1 MAGHRSKLHGLSLVE
16 LLVVLA
22 VIAVL
27 VSIAVPTSTESDLA
41 GAEARR
47 LVADGMLVRSAA
59 RTRWK
64 PCMVQVSVPTRR
76 WRCKTVDDEPIL
88 GPGSDSEGWR
98 TLADGVRFVKV
109 TTHDPVFV
117 FLPNG
122 RTPRGAAI
130 IISTEKTAWEVSS
143 NALSGTIDSHP
154 TEITW

>member
-1 MAGHRSKLHGLSLVE
+1 M
-16 LLVVLA
+16 VLA
-22 VIAVL
+22 IIATL
-27 VSIAVPTSTESDLA
+27 ASLGVPTSSDTDLA

-47 LVADGMLVRSAA
+47 LVADGLLVRSAA
-59 RTRWK
+59 RARWK
-64 PCMVQVSVPTRR
+64 PCMVQVEVPTRR

-98 TLADGVRFVKV
+98 TLADGVRFVKITV
-109 TTHDPVFV
+109 HDPIFV

-130 IISTEKTAWEVSS
+130 IITTDKTAWEVSS
-143 NALSGTIDSHP
+143 NALSGKINSQP